1 MTCEN
6 RESLKVNVALLFA
19 LQLKLLSNSVEFM
32 ARHGRFIALSP
43 KSYFAY
49 NADDDTKKTAY
60 KGK

>member
-1 MTCEN
+1 MFFFLFALF
-6 RESLKVNVALLFA
+6 SKLALLFA
-19 LQLKLLSNSVEFM
+19 LNLICSNLVEFM